1 MLSKFKVPPDN
12 FAVAYY
18 DSLFL
23 LKPIIEKVGCDK
35 DAIRKELLAT
45 KDFKGM
51 LISYVADAKGD
62 LAHKAGIYRLKGK
75 TPELTGT
82 ISEAGF

>member
-1 MLSKFKVPPDN
+1 MPADN

-23 LKPIIEKVGCDK
+23 LKQIIEKVGCDK
-35 DAIRKELLAT
+35 DAIRTELLAT

-51 LISYVADAKGD
+51 LISYVADKKGD
-62 LAHKAGIYRLKGK
+62 LAHKAGIYKLKGK
-75 TPELTGT
+75 TPELIDT
-82 ISEAGF
+82 ISETGF